1 MKDALHGL
9 GEVAVTWIRMVS
21 GQEDREQCGKV
32 GVSGVRATVLG
43 GEARFWW
50 IRYIGCESEA
60 GDRRLEGKFY
70 ILSQE
75 EAF

>member
-1 MKDALHGL
+1 MGRRTENSEERL
-9 GEVAVTWIRMVS
+9 GRQASELRS
-21 GQEDREQCGKV
+21 LEEK
-32 GVSGVRATVLG
+32 LG
-43 GEARFWW
+43 GEARFGG
-50 IRYIGCESEA
+50 YTGCESEA